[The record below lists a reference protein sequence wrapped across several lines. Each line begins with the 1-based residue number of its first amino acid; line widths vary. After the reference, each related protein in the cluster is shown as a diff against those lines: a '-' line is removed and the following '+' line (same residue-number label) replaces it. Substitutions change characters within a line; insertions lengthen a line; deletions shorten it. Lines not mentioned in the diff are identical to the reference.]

1 MRYRYVMLLASSSL
15 VLSTAAMAQTG
26 AQTGGPATSD
36 TPAVQDA
43 TTVADILVTARKR
56 TERLQD
62 VPISVNVTSG
72 EELASQDVRNL
83 ESLSGSVPN
92 LHIQAT
98 PGNNAIYIRG
108 IGSSPGNLA
117 FEQSV
122 GLFVDGAYAGR
133 GRQFAAPFLDVA
145 SV

>member
-1 MRYRYVMLLASSSL
+1 MRYRYMALLASSSL
-15 VLSTAAMAQTG
+15 LISSAALAQEANVSPEAAST
-26 AQTGGPATSD
+26 S
-36 TPAVQDA
+36 
-43 TTVADILVTARKR
+43 VADIMVTARKR

-83 ESLSGSVPN
+83 EALSGAVPN

-108 IGSSPGNLA
+108 IGS
-117 FEQSV
+117 
-122 GLFVDGAYAGR
+122 
-133 GRQFAAPFLDVA
+133 
-145 SV
+145 